1 MEIDEVFRH
10 LTSIVLPA
18 MGEPDAGRGR
28 CDRCGQEVAEGY
40 TSTGAYRIVGHK
52 NTLFHCQACHSLDV
66 GDVDIT
72 GIERQAG
79 TSGKYVPNKFGMM
92 TSTGA
97 LIELETGKTVFFA
110 PQKIIDKLP
119 QYFLDRVT
127 VQAVLGQAQLSEVLK
142 AKPPFIYISDFG
154 RKTDELVTNLKTSNS
169 HRCVFACS
177 DNGVTELNLEAASKV
192 DAKLKSVEDKQFT
205 LFTTIVSRLA
215 RGQVSPIDAG
225 EQMSE
230 FPALITAF
238 KLLPADPHLRLNLI
252 TLLRYMRKA

>member
-1 MEIDEVFRH
+1 MEIDDVFRH

-18 MGEPDAGRGR
+18 MGEPDAGEGH
-28 CDRCGQEVAEGY
+28 CDRCGQLVTEGY
-40 TSTGAYRIVGHK
+40 TSIGAYRIVGHK
-52 NTLFHCQACHSLDV
+52 NTLFHCQACHSLNV

-79 TSGKYVPNKFGMM
+79 TSGKFVPNKFGMM
-92 TSTGA
+92 ASAGA

-119 QYFLDRVT
+119 KYFLDKVT
-127 VQAVLGQAQLSEVLK
+127 IQAVLGQAQLSEVMK

-154 RKTDELVTNLKTSNS
+154 RKTDQLVANLKTSTS

-177 DNGVTELNLEAASKV
+177 DNGATELNLDAASKV
-192 DAKLKSVEDKQFT
+192 DAQLKAVDNKLFT
-205 LFTTIVSRLA
+205 LFTTTVSRLA

-225 EQMSE
+225 KQMGE
-230 FPALITAF
+230 YPALITAF

-252 TLLRYMRKA
+252 TLLRYMRKT